1 MIGTKKREYKITF
14 TTGFSM
20 VLLLSQFDL
29 KRLIYQYKVRGYEP
43 LTA

>member
-1 MIGTKKREYKITF
+1 MAKRHYKITF

-29 KRLIYQYKVRGYEP
+29 KELIHQYKVRGYEP

>member
-1 MIGTKKREYKITF
+1 MAKRQYKITF

-20 VLLLSQFDL
+20 VLLLNQFDL
-29 KRLIYQYKVRGYEP
+29 KKIIHQYKVRGYEP

>member
-1 MIGTKKREYKITF
+1 MIGTKKRQYKITF

-29 KRLIYQYKVRGYEP
+29 KKLIHQYKVRGYEP